1 MGDEKVFQVLKI
13 LKVRSRK
20 RNLSFE
26 KVFREF
32 QKKTFEKK
40 TSRILNLNNFESFE
54 ISKKDISKIL
64 KISIISRSQKKMN
77 FENFENFLRSQ
88 KKSQKKRSGF

>member
-1 MGDEKVFQVLKI
+1 MGDEKIFQVLKI

-20 RNLSFE
+20 RDLSFE

-32 QKKTFEKK
+32 RIFKKRLLKKK
-40 TSRILNLNNFESFE
+40 TSRILNLNNFESSE

-64 KISIISRSQKKMN
+64 KISIIS
-77 FENFENFLRSQ
+77 
-88 KKSQKKRSGF
+88 KSQKKNQNFERFEILKKNEF